1 MAFNAN
7 TDEKVEI
14 LANILENNLD
24 TKRKELFSA
33 SSDDS
38 VLDSPGPANK
48 KLNKIFFRRHAR
60 QGKKCSSHRL
70 KFFFGFKVNRAR

>member
-38 VLDSPGPANK
+38 VLDSPNK

-60 QGKKCSSHRL
+60 QGKKCSSRRL
-70 KFFFGFKVNRAR
+70 KLFFGFKVNRAR